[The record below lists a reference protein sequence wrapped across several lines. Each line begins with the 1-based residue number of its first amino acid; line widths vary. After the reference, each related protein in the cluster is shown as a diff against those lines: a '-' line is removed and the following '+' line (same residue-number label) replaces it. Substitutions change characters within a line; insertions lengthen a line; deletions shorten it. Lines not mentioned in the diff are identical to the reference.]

1 MAVAV
6 RQKTDTA
13 GVTRQTPRA
22 KRARTRRLR
31 FVRLR
36 RVLKMLF
43 PLLFVGMLFGW
54 VAVYAN
60 VTVTGYNRA
69 RLTTECRTEKLKNER
84 LKVEYSRLSSPH
96 KVVAA
101 AEQAGM
107 VYATQYDYIHPP
119 QAVASAKSAGD

>member
-6 RQKTDTA
+6 RQKTDTV
-13 GVTRQTPRA
+13 GVTRQSPRA

-31 FVRLR
+31 FARLR
-36 RVLKMLF
+36 RVLKIFF

-69 RLTTECRTEKLKNER
+69 RLTAQCRAEKLRNER

-96 KVVAA
+96 IVVAA
-101 AEQAGM
+101 AENAGM
-107 VYATQYDYIHPP
+107 VYATKYDYIHPP
-119 QAVASAKSAGD
+119 QAVASAKGAGD